1 MIGLATRGSPLA
13 LWQAE
18 HARAALAS
26 AMPGE
31 RIEFVTV
38 STSGDDVQDRPVVLM
53 GATGVFTVEV
63 DRAVV
68 DGRARCGVHSLKDL
82 ATQLEGGMVL
92 AAVLPRGPVED
103 VIVSPRFGTLSAL
116 PEGARVATGSLRRR
130 AMLLRKRPDLVCVDI
145 RGFVGTRLKKL
156 ERGDA
161 DALLMARAGLERL
174 GMKDRITEVLPID
187 AFLPAVGQ
195 GLVGI
200 TCRADDREMVEAW
213 RRAGDADGFAA
224 GTAERAFLATLR
236 AGCHAPVGG
245 HAVMRA
251 GRLHLEGRVLSKDG
265 VREVAGS
272 ASSSSADAATLGA
285 DLARRLMADGASELL
300 EG

>member
-18 HARAALAS
+18 QAKAALAS
-26 AMPGE
+26 ALPGE
-31 RIEFVTV
+31 QIEFVTV

-68 DGRARCGVHSLKDL
+68 EGRARCGVHSLKDL

-103 VIVSPRFGTLSAL
+103 VIVSPKWGTLAAL
-116 PEGARVATGSLRRR
+116 PQGAKVATGSLRRR
-130 AMLLRKRPDLVCVDI
+130 AMLLRKRPDLLCVDI

-174 GMKDRITEVLPID
+174 GMKDRITDVLPID
-187 AFLPAVGQ
+187 LFLPAVGQ

-200 TCRADDREMVEAW
+200 TCRADDREMLDAW
-213 RRAGDADGFAA
+213 RRAGDANGFAA
-224 GTAERAFLATLR
+224 ATAERAFLATLR

-245 HAVMRA
+245 HAVIRA
-251 GRLHLEGRVLSKDG
+251 GQLHLEGRVLSKDG
-265 VREVAGS
+265 VYEVAGS
-272 ASSSSADAATLGA
+272 ASAEPSEATALGC
-285 DLARRLMADGASELL
+285 DLARRLIADGAADLL
-300 EG
+300 AG